1 MALIYIVDDDAFI
14 QELLSYNLQ
23 NAGFQTRCFGDA
35 AALGDALLHTLPA
48 LILLDVMLPGTD
60 GVETLK
66 NLRAD
71 QRTRDIPVI
80 MVTAKDEELDKL
92 IGLELGA
99 DDYITKPFSV
109 REVAARVKAALRRSV
124 RAPAESGVL
133 TMRDIV
139 MDTVRHEV
147 TKNGEPLTLTLK
159 EYELLK
165 VLMTSKGAVLSR
177 DTILNRIWGYG
188 YDGDTR
194 TVDVHI
200 RQLRKILG
208 DTGEEYIQTVRGVGY
223 QCKG

>member
-23 NAGFQTRCFGDA
+23 NAGYQTRCFGDA
-35 AALGDALLHTLPA
+35 ASMLDAMLHTKPA
-48 LILLDVMLPGTD
+48 LILLDVMLPGAD
-60 GVETLK
+60 GIETLK
-66 NLRAD
+66 HLRAD
-71 QRTRDIPVI
+71 AQTRDIPVI

-109 REVAARVKAALRRSV
+109 REVSARVKAALRRAD
-124 RAPAESGVL
+124 RAVPEDSLL
-133 TMRDIV
+133 TLKDIT
-139 MDTVRHEV
+139 MDTVRHQV
-147 TKNGEPLTLTLK
+147 TKGGQPLSLTLK

-165 VLMTSKGAVLSR
+165 LLLTSRGAVLSR
-177 DTILNRIWGYG
+177 DAILNRIWGYG

-208 DTGEEYIQTVRGVGY
+208 DAGEDYIQTVRGVGY
-223 QCKG
+223 QCRG